1 VEKHPHLSTTN
12 GSCHRTQPSDAFGP
26 G

>member
-12 GSCHRTQPSDAFGP
+12 GSCHRAQPSDAFGP

>member
-1 VEKHPHLSTTN
+1 VEKHPHMSTTN